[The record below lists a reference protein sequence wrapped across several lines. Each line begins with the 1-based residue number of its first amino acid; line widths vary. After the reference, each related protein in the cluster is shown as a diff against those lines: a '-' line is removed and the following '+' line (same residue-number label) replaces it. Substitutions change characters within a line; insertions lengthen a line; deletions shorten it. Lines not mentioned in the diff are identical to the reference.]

1 MANSDEI
8 TALDSGIVTKTNYR
22 GNVQAIPFTLTN
34 VGNDS
39 HVISKKLPEEAR
51 VISAVLAYD
60 ALGSGATAD
69 MGYAGSTNAIID
81 GVANADEGI
90 NTFPAG
96 ITNEATGVFTTAGSI
111 DVGGKILLVTVA
123 SADASDKE
131 LSGHVLIA
139 TNE

>member
-8 TALDSGIVTKTNYR
+8 TALDSGIVTKSNYR

-34 VGNDS
+34 VGNAS
-39 HVISKKLPEEAR
+39 HVISKVLPQEAR

-131 LSGHVLIA
+131 LSEHVLIA